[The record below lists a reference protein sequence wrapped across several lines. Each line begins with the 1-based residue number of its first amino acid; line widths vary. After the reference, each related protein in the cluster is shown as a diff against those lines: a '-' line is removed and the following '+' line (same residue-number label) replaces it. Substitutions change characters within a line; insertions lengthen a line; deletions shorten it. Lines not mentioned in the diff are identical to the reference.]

1 MLEVD
6 ENCYEVQALIDQVQN
21 QHDIEEIKVKKL
33 SQEAFHPKIKLLKL
47 FMLSSYILFALY
59 LPLLLVL

>member
-1 MLEVD
+1 MFGFSTSYLDEMLEVD

-33 SQEAFHPKIKLLKL
+33 SQEAF
-47 FMLSSYILFALY
+47 LSKK
-59 LPLLLVL
+59 

>member
-1 MLEVD
+1 MQEVD

-33 SQEAFHPKIKLLKL
+33 SQESFSLDDAQNRI
-47 FMLSSYILFALY
+47 
-59 LPLLLVL
+59 